1 MPFNSLS
8 QQLLRARACV
18 HERRTKFGKDLAI
31 LTSASLGKRKKIRAL
46 LKMAENL
53 YLSTWRRKERTSLG
67 ASTI

>member
-1 MPFNSLS
+1 
-8 QQLLRARACV
+8 V